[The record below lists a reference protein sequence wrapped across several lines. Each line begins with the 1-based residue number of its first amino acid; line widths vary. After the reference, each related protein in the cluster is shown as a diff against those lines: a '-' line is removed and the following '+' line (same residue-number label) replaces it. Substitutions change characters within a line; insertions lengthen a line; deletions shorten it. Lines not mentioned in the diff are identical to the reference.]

1 MRSNDSMDVR
11 TAASGDGEQELLLTI
26 DQRPA
31 VRADDLELTS
41 RFKWNGK
48 DCKGNKL
55 HKAVR
60 CKAFEDV
67 FRILEHSPSALHSR
81 FVYETTDPT
90 GAVQEGT
97 GEAIHIAAGHQEL
110 DLMEFLLHRKA
121 SVHAKVTRGCED
133 HYAVLHAAIFA
144 EGRGGHA
151 DVVRRIVEV
160 KADMD
165 ANLHGEY
172 PLHIAFRAGKL
183 DLINI
188 LRDEREKRNLPDLED
203 DDQDLYKGPTP
214 LEIGISRSGMTTL
227 ELVMAARL
235 SAASLRVFAK
245 HEPRAIPMF
254 LARLQ
259 SSPDLAFPDE
269 KMCLAAYLA
278 KLITVKELAC
288 VLLNCPLAADALLT
302 AVTSAPHCRSKAM
315 HPLPPKVR
323 MNARHFWQ
331 SMASYFNP
339 PIEYLPS
346 YQKDHVWEY
355 DGNTFTYPEWHSFYT
370 MNVPSGQLIDR
381 AACDVEIQVCHIS
394 DLASAEFFL
403 ALKDGLTKDPGQD
416 LSIFDNIVLR
426 GLISVVWWDSAVSV
440 ELMQGFLDLWVLVL
454 LLVELYMSCPR
465 GAADERLLMHEGGAQ
480 GGATAREG
488 DAFGGHAEV
497 DFEHR
502 EPSDFIIACD
512 FLVARGIAGFL
523 HHAHLLW
530 ALVTVETHVRQR
542 HILLYCNTS
551 NLLSLGILMLLWVD
565 LSWLDQDANMAVRL
579 FAIMRNWLRLMKAN
593 LLFESIGKAL
603 LPLVDVVGG
612 LLPSVALTV
621 FVFCCYVH
629 MRLYMLGGLLPWGD
643 IMKDSFSTLFTG
655 GLEST
660 GFKLDLMLTYGG
672 VTIFTLFMLNIF
684 IGVISEVYQ
693 DKEQIV
699 DQRYQQLLS
708 ESCLSYLLRF
718 RLIPTHHVSYTL
730 AVVSVVISFVVMLV
744 VQTVSLVQRQR
755 VQYSCAVFLVCMVVL
770 DLMSYCWSRPPWVKV
785 SGEFANSDYNY
796 LWVAKKV
803 TYHMTSDD
811 LVSDLRKT
819 VEELKADRAN
829 LARQLDTLRRT
840 ARAPSSTAIFRS
852 AHDMVPARSLAQM
865 RALGTGVWNDNA
877 AS

>member
-1 MRSNDSMDVR
+1 
-11 TAASGDGEQELLLTI
+11 
-26 DQRPA
+26 
-31 VRADDLELTS
+31 
-41 RFKWNGK
+41 
-48 DCKGNKL
+48 
-55 HKAVR
+55 
-60 CKAFEDV
+60 
-67 FRILEHSPSALHSR
+67 
-81 FVYETTDPT
+81 
-90 GAVQEGT
+90 
-97 GEAIHIAAGHQEL
+97 
-110 DLMEFLLHRKA
+110 
-121 SVHAKVTRGCED
+121 
-133 HYAVLHAAIFA
+133 
-144 EGRGGHA
+144 
-151 DVVRRIVEV
+151 
-160 KADMD
+160 
-165 ANLHGEY
+165 
-172 PLHIAFRAGKL
+172 
-183 DLINI
+183 
-188 LRDEREKRNLPDLED
+188 
-203 DDQDLYKGPTP
+203 
-214 LEIGISRSGMTTL
+214 
-227 ELVMAARL
+227 
-235 SAASLRVFAK
+235 
-245 HEPRAIPMF
+245 
-254 LARLQ
+254 
-259 SSPDLAFPDE
+259 
-269 KMCLAAYLA
+269 
-278 KLITVKELAC
+278 
-288 VLLNCPLAADALLT
+288 
-302 AVTSAPHCRSKAM
+302 
-315 HPLPPKVR
+315 
-323 MNARHFWQ
+323 
-331 SMASYFNP
+331 
-339 PIEYLPS
+339 
-346 YQKDHVWEY
+346 
-355 DGNTFTYPEWHSFYT
+355 
-370 MNVPSGQLIDR
+370 
-381 AACDVEIQVCHIS
+381 
-394 DLASAEFFL
+394 
-403 ALKDGLTKDPGQD
+403 
-416 LSIFDNIVLR
+416 
-426 GLISVVWWDSAVSV
+426 
-440 ELMQGFLDLWVLVL
+440 
-454 LLVELYMSCPR
+454 
-465 GAADERLLMHEGGAQ
+465 
-480 GGATAREG
+480 
-488 DAFGGHAEV
+488 
-497 DFEHR
+497 
-502 EPSDFIIACD
+502 
-512 FLVARGIAGFL
+512 
-523 HHAHLLW
+523 
-530 ALVTVETHVRQR
+530 
-542 HILLYCNTS
+542 
-551 NLLSLGILMLLWVD
+551 
-565 LSWLDQDANMAVRL
+565 
-579 FAIMRNWLRLMKAN
+579 MKAN